1 MDAVNV
7 TLTSLVGNKGFIC
20 QHCGLLRD
28 TEEIRT
34 TVTDIK
40 LITEKASKS
49 LSSGNLYDAASLYK
63 QVERLQIRSYHL
75 FSIILMRTRESL
87 LKVHVK
93 LEISLISSRSRY
105 YAQDSRLINMLL
117 RDRNNVALPTF
128 HGLR

>member
-1 MDAVNV
+1 MISNV
-7 TLTSLVGNKGFIC
+7 ETAGSTVIRQKTLKEQYFFSCACPRCSKLGQADDIQESNKGFIC

-28 TEEIRT
+28 TDEIR

-63 QVERLQIRSYHL
+63 QVERLQIRSYHP

-87 LKVHVK
+87 LKIFME
-93 LEISLISSRSRY
+93 L
-105 YAQDSRLINMLL
+105 QD
-117 RDRNNVALPTF
+117 
-128 HGLR
+128 